1 MYIERIIKI
10 LNKQYAGK
18 KTIKVIVLPPDVK
31 KEIAAEVGCTVETV
45 YNALNLTNPTVG
57 EQPDRIRRMAR
68 EQGGYNGTKIRWIEA

>member
-1 MYIERIIKI
+1 M
-10 LNKQYAGK
+10 LVK

-31 KEIAAEVGCTVETV
+31 KEIASEVGCTVETV

-68 EQGGYNGTKIRWIEA
+68 ERGGYNGTKIRWIEA